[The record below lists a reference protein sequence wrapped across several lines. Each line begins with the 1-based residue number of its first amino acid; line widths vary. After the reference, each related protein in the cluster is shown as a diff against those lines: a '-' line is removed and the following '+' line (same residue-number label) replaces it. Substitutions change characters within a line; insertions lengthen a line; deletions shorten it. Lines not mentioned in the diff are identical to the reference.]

1 MERCVRHARSL
12 SGSETD
18 YGHRRMQLILL
29 TVLTMVAFAANSV
42 LNRMALVDGSID
54 PASFGAVRLAAGVI
68 MLWALAA
75 LGGGARIQHYGDAR
89 AAAALFVYIFGF
101 SFAYIALDAGLGALI
116 LFGMVQITMFAG
128 ALLGGERPPAQRWLG
143 ACLAFGGLI
152 WLLWPGAGIDV
163 SLVHAAFMTCA
174 GIGWGIYSLLGRGAT
189 DPLRAT
195 AANFLFA
202 APFGIA
208 LALILSADVL
218 GDISAVG
225 FGLAILSGAV
235 TSGLGYALWYRVL
248 PQLAP
253 SVAAV
258 AQLTVPVIAMAGGL
272 VFLAEPISLAFVLPA
287 IVVLGG
293 VAVSVI
299 PRQKATGSNGS

>member
-1 MERCVRHARSL
+1 MHL
-12 SGSETD
+12 
-18 YGHRRMQLILL
+18 LLL

-42 LNRMALVDGSID
+42 LNRLALVDGSID
-54 PASFGAVRLAAGVI
+54 PASFGAVRLAAGVV

-75 LGGGARIQHYGDAR
+75 FGGNGRIHRHADGRTAT
-89 AAAALFVYIFGF
+89 ALFVYIFGF

-128 ALLGGERPPAQRWLG
+128 ALFGGERPPAQRWFG
-143 ACLAFGGLI
+143 ALLAFGGLA
-152 WLLWPGAGIDV
+152 WLLWPGAGVDV
-163 SLVHAAFMTCA
+163 SPLHAAFMTCA
-174 GIGWGIYSLLGRGAT
+174 GIGWGIYSLLGRGVS

-195 AANFLFA
+195 AGNFLFA

-208 LALILSADVL
+208 LALWMSFDTL
-218 GDISAVG
+218 GEISVRGYA
-225 FGLAILSGAV
+225 LAILSGAV

-272 VFLAEPISLAFVLPA
+272 IFLAEPISWEFVLPA
-287 IVVLGG
+287 TIVLGG
-293 VAVSVI
+293 VAVSVL
-299 PRQKATGSNGS
+299 PRQKATGSKGS

>member
-1 MERCVRHARSL
+1 MN
-12 SGSETD
+12 
-18 YGHRRMQLILL
+18 LILL
-29 TVLTMVAFAANSV
+29 TTLTMVAFAANSV

-75 LGGGARIQHYGDAR
+75 LGGDGRIRHHGNEW

-101 SFAYIALDAGLGALI
+101 SFAYVALDAGLGALI

-163 SLVHAAFMTCA
+163 SLLHAAFMTCA
-174 GIGWGIYSLLGRGAT
+174 GVGWGVYSLLGRSAT

-195 AANFLFA
+195 AANFLIATPYAMALTVFL
-202 APFGIA
+202 FG
-208 LALILSADVL
+208 DVL
-218 GDISAVG
+218 GQTSVLG
-225 FGLAILSGAV
+225 YSLAILSGAV

-248 PQLAP
+248 PQLTP
-253 SVAAV
+253 SIAAV

-272 VFLAEPISLAFVLPA
+272 LFLAEPISLDFVLPA
-287 IVVLGG
+287 LVVLGG

-299 PRQKATGSNGS
+299 PRQNATGSKGS

>member
-1 MERCVRHARSL
+1 MRL
-12 SGSETD
+12 F
-18 YGHRRMQLILL
+18 LL
-29 TVLTMVAFAANSV
+29 TALTMVAFAANSV

-54 PASFGAVRLAAGVI
+54 PASFGAVRLAAGVA
-68 MLWALAA
+68 MLWILAMV
-75 LGGGARIQHYGDAR
+75 GGNGRIQRNGDWR

-101 SFAYIALDAGLGALI
+101 SFAYLALDAGLGALI

-128 ALLGGERPPAQRWLG
+128 ALWGGERPPTQRWIG
-143 ACLAFGGLI
+143 AVLAFAGLA
-152 WLLWPGAGIDV
+152 WLLWPSASLSV
-163 SLVHAAFMTCA
+163 SLSHGAFMVAA
-174 GIGWGIYSLLGRGAT
+174 GIGWGIYSLIGRGAT

-202 APFGIA
+202 APLGVA
-208 LALILSADVL
+208 LALILFVPAGSLSAQGVWL
-218 GDISAVG
+218 GC
-225 FGLAILSGAV
+225 LSGAI

-272 VFLAEPISLAFVLPA
+272 VLLSEPITWDIVLPA
-287 IVVLGG
+287 IIVLGG
-293 VAVSVI
+293 VAVSVL
-299 PRQKATGSNGS
+299 PRQKATGSKGS